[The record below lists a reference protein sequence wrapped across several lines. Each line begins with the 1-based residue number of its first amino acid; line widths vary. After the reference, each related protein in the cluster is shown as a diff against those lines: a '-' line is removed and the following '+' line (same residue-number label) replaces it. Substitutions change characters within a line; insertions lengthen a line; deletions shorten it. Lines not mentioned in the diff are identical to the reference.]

1 MSEHLNRP
9 SAPSSPARPEP
20 IDQLLAPFREFT
32 SSSASSGILLI
43 AAAVVALV
51 WANSPWA
58 DAYTA
63 LWETRLTIGT
73 ANLEVSETLL
83 HWINDG
89 LMVIFFLVVGLEI
102 KREVLVGELASV
114 RRAALPIGAAVGGA
128 IVPALIY
135 LAIAGPG
142 AGARG
147 WAIPMATDIAF
158 ALGVLA
164 LIGDRIPVGLRIFM
178 AALAIVDDLLA
189 VLVIALFYTAEIV
202 IPALTAAAGCVAA
215 LVVANRLGVRRPV
228 VYALLGV
235 ALWLAILQS
244 GVHATVA
251 GVLLALT
258 IPARTKVDAPDFA
271 EHAHRLVDHTV
282 RGEHEEPVNIEE
294 HHDALW
300 ELETLTERA
309 QAPML
314 RFEHALQPWVAFVI
328 VPLFALANAGV
339 ALSGNLASVVTDP
352 VVLGVALGLV
362 IGKQIG
368 ITSATWLMVRS
379 GLASLPSGVTM
390 RHVYGAAWLG
400 GIGFTMSLFISNL
413 AFGEGPLLALAKI
426 GILAASVVAGFGGFL
441 VLRSVGDR
449 SHDAA
454 SSSSAR

>member
-1 MSEHLNRP
+1 VTEHSNRLP
-9 SAPSSPARPEP
+9 APSSPARPEP
-20 IDQLLAPFREFT
+20 IDHLLAPFREFA

-73 ANLEVSETLL
+73 DDLQISETLL

-114 RRAALPIGAAVGGA
+114 RRAALPIGAAIGGA
-128 IVPALIY
+128 VVPALIY
-135 LAIAGPG
+135 LAITGSG
-142 AGARG
+142 EGVRG

-189 VLVIALFYTAEIV
+189 VLVIGLFYTAEIAL
-202 IPALTAAAGCVAA
+202 PALAVAAACFAV

-271 EHAHRLVDHTV
+271 EHAHQLIDHTV
-282 RGEHEEPVNIEE
+282 REGEDRPVSIEE

-339 ALSGNLASVVTDP
+339 ALTGDLAGVVTDP
-352 VVLGVALGLV
+352 VVVGVALGLV
-362 IGKQIG
+362 VGKQIG
-368 ITSATWLMVRS
+368 ITSAAWLMVRS

-449 SHDAA
+449 SDLPPGA
-454 SSSSAR
+454 SR